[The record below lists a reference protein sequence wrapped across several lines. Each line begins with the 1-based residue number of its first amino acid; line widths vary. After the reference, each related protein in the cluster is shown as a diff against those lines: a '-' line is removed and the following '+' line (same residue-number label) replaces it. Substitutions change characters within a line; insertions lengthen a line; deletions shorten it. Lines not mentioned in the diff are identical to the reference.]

1 MTLRVLKSMEIFI
14 KIKTTAKQQQQRK
27 LISNGLYFQNLISMF
42 SCIQGHLSFLRGDNY
57 IISHRAFPWALC
69 SPSGKQHLS
78 PMLRTCWLLEI
89 YIGKKH
95 IVFNSKETILFLKCG
110 HWLWIN
116 LRAWNKKLFPQQCSD
131 LWAQR
136 IYVCLQHWWR
146 AHSCLKLPEGTITV
160 YSVWH

>member
-1 MTLRVLKSMEIFI
+1 MEIFI
-14 KIKTTAKQQQQRK
+14 KIKTTAKQQQRK

-57 IISHRAFPWALC
+57 IISHRAFPWALY

-78 PMLRTCWLLEI
+78 PMLRTCRLLEI

-110 HWLWIN
+110 HWRCIN
-116 LRAWNKKLFPQQCSD
+116 FRAWNRNYFLNSPQICELREFMFVFSTD
-131 LWAQR
+131 
-136 IYVCLQHWWR
+136 
-146 AHSCLKLPEGTITV
+146 
-160 YSVWH
+160 

>member
-69 SPSGKQHLS
+69 SPSGKEATFIAHAAYVLTAGNLHWQKTHCFQFKRDYFISKMWSLT
-78 PMLRTCWLLEI
+78 LNKLE
-89 YIGKKH
+89 G
-95 IVFNSKETILFLKCG
+95 LK
-110 HWLWIN
+110 
-116 LRAWNKKLFPQQCSD
+116 
-131 LWAQR
+131 
-136 IYVCLQHWWR
+136 
-146 AHSCLKLPEGTITV
+146 
-160 YSVWH
+160 